1 MHNVSLQSS
10 KQLSETLKRGWR
22 CADSTA
28 MNGATK
34 KRSIHMESTSGASTN
49 PTVWI
54 QIVILAAQVIAGL
67 TIALLSYFKIYRH
80 RAIYSIKRMS
90 IRAPSFEP
98 SYPESETQR
107 EIEGINRQLVSG
119 KYTIL
124 QMVARTE
131 YDIDVY
137 MGQVKR

>member
-1 MHNVSLQSS
+1 MGEISDTVSMVNAV
-10 KQLSETLKRGWR
+10 T
-22 CADSTA
+22 
-28 MNGATK
+28 
-34 KRSIHMESTSGASTN
+34 
-49 PTVWI
+49 WI
-54 QIVILAAQVIAGL
+54 QIGILAIHVGVAVIA
-67 TIALLSYFKIYRH
+67 YFKVYRH
-80 RAIYSIKRMS
+80 RVIYSIKR
-90 IRAPSFEP
+90 IGFRAPSFEP
-98 SYPESETQR
+98 SYSESETQK